1 MGGRLLDYVVVLGQ
15 VVRVEFELV
24 LIGIVVARFSG
35 VHGIIC
41 VLDVV
46 KSYAEATAKLVRLVL
61 EAAA

>member
-24 LIGIVVARFSG
+24 LIGIVVAGFRRVYG
-35 VHGIIC
+35 VIC
-41 VLDVV
+41 VLNVV
-46 KSYAEATAKLVRLVL
+46 KSYAEATAKLIRLVL